1 MFKQKIKSVQFWLIA
16 ASITLYV
23 LCLFFTPFYVANK
36 EADVYSNSLFMVFL
50 GWIAI
55 LGGGLVPTIIWLANP
70 LYFVGLFFILNR
82 VKFGIVAVFL
92 ALILAFYF
100 TTLDSIMDGESGAT
114 TNITEL
120 GLGYY
125 LWVSSFIMLFL
136 TGCYMFINKRMD
148 KEFN

>member
-1 MFKQKIKSVQFWLIA
+1 MFKQKIKSLQFWLIA

-82 VKFGIVAVFL
+82 VKFGVVAITL
-92 ALILAFYF
+92 ALLLALYF
-100 TTLDSIMDGESGAT
+100 TTIDSIMDGESGAT
-114 TNITEL
+114 TDITKL
-120 GLGYY
+120 GIGYY
-125 LWVSSFIMLFL
+125 FWVSSFITLFVAGVYMLV
-136 TGCYMFINKRMD
+136 NKKMG